1 MVDFLDSPVVGGVKT
16 ARFGESGKWWAS
28 GDHTGLDFA
37 TVYGSAIRA
46 LADGRV
52 TFAGWLNGAYGNA
65 VKIAHS
71 GGIET
76 MYAHMS
82 RTAVR
87 VGNILKQG
95 EVIGYVGTTGNVTG
109 PHVHVE
115 VRINGA
121 LRDPETV
128 LGKSVGG
135 SSAGAGGTAPDT
147 GTGTGLDV
155 SAFRV
160 GAVRVGQF
168 VGGVVLILLSVY
180 AARKQG
186 VL

>member
-1 MVDFLDSPVVGGVKT
+1 MVTFLASPVVGGVKT
-16 ARFGESGKWWAS
+16 ARYGESGKWWAS
-28 GDHTGLDFA
+28 GNHTGLDFA
-37 TVYGSAIRA
+37 AVYGSPIRA

-95 EVIGYVGTTGNVTG
+95 EVIGYIGTTGNVTG

-115 VRINGA
+115 VRVNGA

-128 LGKSVGG
+128 LGKSVGD
-135 SSAGAGGTAPDT
+135 AGTDPGTLAPD
-147 GTGTGLDV
+147 GGAGTGLDV
-155 SAFRV
+155 SALRV

-168 VGGVVLILLSVY
+168 VGGAVLILLSVY
-180 AARKQG
+180 SARKSG